1 MTFKLALPALF
12 ALSGLAAA
20 APALAQ
26 PSALSQQQL
35 TDHLAT
41 IGFSDIRFDEV
52 DDGRYEFE
60 VRDADGRRIDIE
72 LWPDA
77 TIHSLDVDDD
87 RRASTV
93 NLATLLPASLQQAIA
108 DLGIVDL
115 MEFDT
120 NSRHYEIEGYDAQ
133 GRKIEIDIPL

>member
-1 MTFKLALPALF
+1 MTVKLALPALLL
-12 ALSGLAAA
+12 ALSAGT
-20 APALAQ
+20 ALALT
-26 PSALSQQQL
+26 PLLSQEQIAE
-35 TDHLAT
+35 HLAT
-41 IGFSDIRFDEV
+41 LGFSDIRFDEI

-60 VRDADGRRIDIE
+60 VRDADGRRVDIE
-72 LWPDA
+72 LWPDT

-87 RRASTV
+87 RRATTV
-93 NLATLLPASLQQAIA
+93 NLATLLPEPLQQAIA
-108 DLGIVDL
+108 DLGIIDL